1 MDTLHKNGNLQRV
14 MNLPFF
20 TQGYKRLG
28 GAKYISTG
36 RSLPTERRHF
46 IRQSGTN
53 QFEGG
58 GHRNPY
64 GKWIECSHSPKM
76 AVYYLYIWFFSHMN
90 IYIYIYICIIYICI
104 YIYIIYI
111 YYIYIYYI
119 YSSIFSHCTYEI
131 HWNTAV
137 RLVEP
142 AGIHGI
148 IPGGLKQNATRPPF
162 RIAKLVRL

>member
-76 AVYYLYIWFFSHMN
+76 AVYYLYI
-90 IYIYIYICIIYICI
+90 
-104 YIYIIYI
+104 
-111 YYIYIYYI
+111 
-119 YSSIFSHCTYEI
+119 
-131 HWNTAV
+131 
-137 RLVEP
+137 
-142 AGIHGI
+142 
-148 IPGGLKQNATRPPF
+148 
-162 RIAKLVRL
+162 